1 MVKVLVLQLGTKSND
16 ISFLLL
22 LFLPYSKC
30 NYAGNSNNNS
40 CVQLERGF
48 AKHEV
53 ERTAIY
59 TFRGLTTN
67 WRNKYDPSAE
77 YCTGEEGRGW
87 WVDIINTR
95 QLSTTTTWLSMIC
108 MFASNLFG
116 DTQEKE
122 ARFGW
127 GSKIPIRN
135 ENVQH
140 PLGLCCADYCQN
152 PDSSAFR
159 PSVSKLQ
166 FYKFAFHYLM
176 AKQPV

>member
-1 MVKVLVLQLGTKSND
+1 MQLGTKSND

-87 WVDIINTR
+87 WVDNKHAPVVYHHHMTVDDLHVR
-95 QLSTTTTWLSMIC
+95 LQLIRSQAGEGGQVRLGEYLYGMKMCNI
-108 MFASNLFG
+108 
-116 DTQEKE
+116 
-122 ARFGW
+122 RW
-127 GSKIPIRN
+127 GSAVLTTARIPT
-135 ENVQH
+135 V
-140 PLGLCCADYCQN
+140 L
-152 PDSSAFR
+152 
-159 PSVSKLQ
+159 PSVRPLANCN
-166 FYKFAFHYLM
+166 FTNLHFII
-176 AKQPV
+176 